1 MRSWV
6 ANTDRVRLAFIHTAL
21 RAPESRW
28 TSGARELGRMR
39 WWMTPARGRRRRVAE
54 ATLQAAQ
61 RRAAA
66 AARPS
71 QQQQRSLLPTQT
83 DQPED
88 LGRDAGGARAAA
100 RGWSRVEG
108 VQHKPTL
115 VQRLQP
121 VRLCGEGAIAGP
133 AKCNECQYTG
143 TLRARSWGYRR
154 RAGALGVRR
163 ASHEP
168 ASQRRVC
175 AGRREVW
182 VCAAAAHAAAQPPSQ
197 VFWSRARGSYRAHER
212 PSVSSDQTRAVGGAR
227 SVATSC
233 ARMLCSACHGDSR
246 SIYTAR
252 LHAWRHVKSSND
264 PKDWYA
270 MARGP
275 WPLAGVRGTSG
286 PEPFPRESL
295 NGSREER

>member
-1 MRSWV
+1 M

-54 ATLQAAQ
+54 AALQAAQ

-66 AARPS
+66 AAVAVAAAAAL
-71 QQQQRSLLPTQT
+71 SLPAAQT

-100 RGWSRVEG
+100 RGWSVAVG

-154 RAGALGVRR
+154 RAGASGVRR

-168 ASQRRVC
+168 ALQRRVW
-175 AGRREVW
+175 AGR
-182 VCAAAAHAAAQPPSQ
+182 
-197 VFWSRARGSYRAHER
+197 
-212 PSVSSDQTRAVGGAR
+212 
-227 SVATSC
+227 
-233 ARMLCSACHGDSR
+233 
-246 SIYTAR
+246 
-252 LHAWRHVKSSND
+252 
-264 PKDWYA
+264 
-270 MARGP
+270 
-275 WPLAGVRGTSG
+275 
-286 PEPFPRESL
+286 
-295 NGSREER
+295 